1 MACFLNFRLE
11 TQPTDIASKALDLA
25 VHIVEKFSSEL
36 TSKVTKSRHGSSR
49 SRSSI
54 KRREPSKNEANDLVI
69 TSLDVTDTARESCQ
83 FLSRYKC
90 LVESQNDSK
99 LELLELHLGK
109 IISVSSGP
117 LQYEIFKKLVL
128 GVFAYHI
135 HYFSRENSFESSS
148 TQLIEKCLKLLPKLL
163 IDDEL
168 FQVFAQRNGM
178 SYLEIFAR
186 NNRLAPLAFDVLH
199 QISKRKTPR
208 IISNIDG
215 KSVRIFKDPSL
226 KSKAGTKTSA
236 ELLVENTSSKAIE
249 LLFSCGKRLVS
260 STHEGPIAL
269 EGFEKSIAWNSKSWK
284 NFLALLGILNEMQME
299 SSHFRERFS
308 KENWHRISFDAL
320 KKSLFVIRNSLKNKE
335 EISGIQEKM
344 LDDSL
349 RLCLPTL
356 RAVLPICLSFC
367 VDENEVFN

>member
-1 MACFLNFRLE
+1 MARFLHFRLE

-25 VHIVEKFSSEL
+25 VHVVEQFSPEL
-36 TSKVTKSRHGSSR
+36 TSKVAKSRHGSSR

-54 KRREPSKNEANDLVI
+54 KRREPSKNDANDLVI
-69 TSLDVTDTARESCQ
+69 TSLDVTDASRESCQ

-90 LVESQNDSK
+90 LIESQNDSK

-109 IISVSSGP
+109 IVSASSGP

-135 HYFSRENSFESSS
+135 HYFSRETNFESSS
-148 TQLIEKCLKLLPKLL
+148 TQLIEKCLRILPKFLA
-163 IDDEL
+163 DDEL

-178 SYLEIFAR
+178 SYLEIFSR
-186 NNRLAPLAFDVLH
+186 NNRLAPLAFHVLH
-199 QISKRKTPR
+199 QISKRKAPR

-215 KSVRIFKDPSL
+215 KSVRIIKEPSA

-249 LLFSCGKRLVS
+249 LLFSCGKRLVYV
-260 STHEGPIAL
+260 THEGPIAL
-269 EGFEKSIAWNSKSWK
+269 EGFEESIAWNSKSWK
-284 NFLALLGILNEMQME
+284 NFLTLLGILNEMQME

-320 KKSLFVIRNSLKNKE
+320 QKSLLVIKSSLKKKE
-335 EISGIQEKM
+335 EISGCQEKM

-349 RLCLPTL
+349 KLCLPTL

-367 VDENEVFN
+367 VDENEVFS